1 MVEAVDNTQ
10 YKSVKDIMEETEIR
24 VFNLTRLQV
33 HQLRNLGVPLHK
45 LGGPTDEDIKGV
57 NHG

>member
-1 MVEAVDNTQ
+1 MVDDVNNAP
-10 YKSVKDIMEETEIR
+10 YKSVNEIMEETEIR